1 MSLIED
7 AKVTEVDG
15 WRTFEFNIQE
25 FELLSTTRGDH
36 FHTPEFSCNGHQWK
50 LTIYPGGN
58 DPASIA
64 SPSPIT
70 FGAPVPAPRAQA
82 NLFGGEGFP
91 PAAPAPDARAFP
103 AFPAPDPPRPFFGG
117 GVAFSSA
124 GEGDVAIYLMH
135 MSNGK
140 FVANF
145 EIKILDNLRRV
156 VKSRSNCMF
165 LCDSSNSSLRM
176 SGWRQFI
183 SRSNLFVPSKN
194 ILGDDGTLTIQVSM
208 KKVPKTA
215 FIPKNPITLLIQ
227 GMFLDEDKADVY
239 FEIVSCPEGNDNE
252 SVEQTVSF
260 PSHRLILQTCAPQLA
275 ALFGCGENETAIAS
289 VSNVKPE
296 VFRLLLSYVHGC
308 SVSKEDLKTYAKDII
323 DAADMY
329 SIVNL
334 KLEAEEAHVE
344 STAITAENATD
355 VLIYADSKNCALLK
369 ERAIDFLA
377 DNGKE
382 AISKVSFED
391 VPGGHFMKDLLVAT
405 TRKSDVAGDDGDEF
419 SIMRVGELRRRLHKK
434 GLDVDGSREAM
445 IAALQSKP

>member
-1 MSLIED
+1 MSLIQD

-15 WRTFEFNIQE
+15 WRTFEFNIQK

-36 FHTPEFSCNGHQWK
+36 FHTPEFQCNGHQWK
-50 LTIYPGGN
+50 LRIYPGGQE
-58 DPASIA
+58 PASVA
-64 SPSPIT
+64 PPSP
-70 FGAPVPAPRAQA
+70 FGAP
-82 NLFGGEGFP
+82 
-91 PAAPAPDARAFP
+91 APAPSFAFNAQARPAFPPEALDARAFGRGGF
-103 AFPAPDPPRPFFGG
+103 AFGG
-117 GVAFSSA
+117 HEVY
-124 GEGDVAIYLMH
+124 VAIYLIHVSSRMI
-135 MSNGK
+135 
-140 FVANF
+140 VADF

-156 VKSRSNCMF
+156 IKSG
-165 LCDSSNSSLRM
+165 SNSEVLCETQGLFSFM

-183 SRSNLFVPSKN
+183 SRSNLLDPSKN
-194 ILGDDGTLTIQVSM
+194 VLREDGTLVIQVSM
-208 KKVPKTA
+208 KEVPKTA
-215 FIPKNPITLLIQ
+215 FIPKNPITNLIQ
-227 GMFLDEDKADVY
+227 GMFLDEDKADVC
-239 FEIVSCPEGNDNE
+239 FEIVSCPEGNDDE

-275 ALFGCGENETAIAS
+275 ALFGCGGNETATAS

-296 VFRLLLSYVHGC
+296 VFRLLLSYVYGC

-334 KLEAEEAHVE
+334 KLEAEEAYVE
-344 STAITAENATD
+344 STAITTENATD
-355 VLIYADSKNCALLK
+355 ILLYADSKNCALLK

-377 DNGKE
+377 DNGKD

-391 VPGGHFMKDLLVAT
+391 VPGGYLVKDLLVAM

-434 GLDVDGSREAM
+434 GLDVDGAREAM
-445 IAALQSKP
+445 IA